1 MQRPK
6 WGWASRSWV
15 LDAVASEFIGD
26 CVVLA
31 VDVSKDPL
39 TAEGGKALGHV
50 VTFREERAQMRAVAT
65 PDARHHHDDQHG
77 VEFEDEHAP
86 RVPESAT
93 EALTEAEKFGDIIC
107 ARVWT

>member
-1 MQRPK
+1 MWALESLQGPK

-31 VDVSKDPL
+31 VDMSKDPL
-39 TAEGGKALGHV
+39 TAEGSKALGHV

-65 PDARHHHDDQHG
+65 PDARHHHDDQHRIK
-77 VEFEDEHAP
+77 FENEPASGIT
-86 RVPESAT
+86 ESA
-93 EALTEAEKFGDIIC
+93 
-107 ARVWT
+107 